1 MKNDHLIPQ
10 EKVQDLI
17 PQKAPIIMV
26 DALFDFSDHSVK
38 AGLTIQ
44 ESNIFVQNDQLQAS
58 GIIEHMA
65 QTVALHTGYAFYL
78 KQKPAPMG
86 YIGSI
91 KKIEIHSLPKVEEN
105 LVTEAKIIQEFM
117 GITLVEVSTFCNE
130 KLMAQGQM
138 KTVLAEK

>member
-1 MKNDHLIPQ
+1 
-10 EKVQDLI
+10 
-17 PQKAPIIMV
+17 MV

-44 ESNIFVQNDQLQAS
+44 ESNIFVQNNQLQAS

-91 KKIEIHSLPKVEEN
+91 KKIEIHSLPKVDEN